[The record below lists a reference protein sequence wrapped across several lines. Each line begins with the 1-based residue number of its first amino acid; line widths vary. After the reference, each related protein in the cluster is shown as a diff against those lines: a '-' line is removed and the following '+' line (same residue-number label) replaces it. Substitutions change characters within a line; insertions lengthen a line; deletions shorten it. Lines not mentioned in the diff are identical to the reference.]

1 MEVACSDVENVSF
14 KLIITRAFLTSGHDM
29 TSIHPAALW
38 AQTAS
43 FEAVHLDCVTAIM
56 LKILDSKCKMG
67 VEEQNALIAIYDVI
81 KQQPGELLD
90 VELHQLIATARQQM
104 TAEILQAVHQQRVH
118 AEAVIPKPVMKA
130 FKQRLREAL
139 MP

>member
-1 MEVACSDVENVSF
+1 
-14 KLIITRAFLTSGHDM
+14 M

-38 AQTAS
+38 AQTAT
-43 FEAVHLDCVTAIM
+43 FEPIHVDCATAIM

-81 KQQPGELLD
+81 KQQSGELLEAD
-90 VELHQLIATARQQM
+90 LHQLIASARQQM

-139 MP
+139 MPES